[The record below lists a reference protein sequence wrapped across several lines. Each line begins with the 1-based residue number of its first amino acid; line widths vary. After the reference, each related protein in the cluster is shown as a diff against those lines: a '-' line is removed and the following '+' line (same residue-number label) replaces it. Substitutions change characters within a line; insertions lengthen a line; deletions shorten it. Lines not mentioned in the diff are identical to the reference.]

1 MIQTKADKKPKKVEQ
16 RVYPLRVQQRLNYM
30 DVEVPDDDD
39 FICKWYIHVVHGFVV
54 VQTELEKNPVK

>member
-1 MIQTKADKKPKKVEQ
+1 MIQTKGDKKPKKVEQ

-39 FICKWYIHVVHGFVV
+39 FICKWYIVHGFVV
-54 VQTELEKNPVK
+54 VQTELEKNPAK